1 MFKRS
6 AKPSSGGSASLHDR
20 VRASLAQGFKG
31 SLPDYSLG
39 SSEAD
44 LLIHQGPRVAVFE
57 VKTGDPELPL
67 PSSTSTQMLLLKQ
80 RVRQK
85 FSGEDVQ
92 EVLPVLVTNYQVS
105 PKDQR
110 ELEDQGITVVRIDP
124 SSSSSYV
131 SGEFSRYVASLT
143 GLQTDLI

>member
-80 RVRQK
+80 RVRQNSPARMCRK
-85 FSGEDVQ
+85 FSPCWSQIIRSALRTRGNSR
-92 EVLPVLVTNYQVS
+92 T
-105 PKDQR
+105 R
-110 ELEDQGITVVRIDP
+110 ELR
-124 SSSSSYV
+124 SSVSIHRRLRVTSPGSSH
-131 SGEFSRYVASLT
+131 
-143 GLQTDLI
+143 